1 MPSLSEFTSNYN
13 GAKLSLVS
21 YELTCLNKLP
31 FGILQIKLQFRHDG
45 GSITDPITKE
55 TRNYPMQTHPKFIL
69 IEFNG
74 VPVCSSINSSLYP
87 FFGETTLSVPIS
99 IEALHFIEEKRR
111 DDLNLRA
118 KFEFWYK
125 DDAPNRIECQE
136 HSGSL
141 HFEIKLSASEW
152 LKILKELKYSHKM
165 LIEIEVPDTE
175 LPKLQGID
183 DVIKAIKNANDKLLK
198 RVSPEDIITDL
209 RSAWDIMNKCIADF
223 DKELEEVIDRD
234 SKEENNYDKKSV
246 RIDKISESI
255 KKYLNSITEM
265 KKSINSLVQIGP
277 HREVYRSTIE
287 DAELAFRLTVSLFAF
302 YSAFLSK
309 INKENDKQE

>member
-1 MPSLSEFTSNYN
+1 MVTCELSS
-13 GAKLSLVS
+13 
-21 YELTCLNKLP
+21 LNKIP
-31 FGILQIKLQFRHDG
+31 YGVLQMKLRFNQDTG
-45 GSITDPITKE
+45 QVIDKKNGSKTE
-55 TRNYPMQTHPKFIL
+55 YSMEAYSKFIL

-74 VPVCSSINSSLYP
+74 IPVVSAVCSSSNRL
-87 FFGETTLSVPIS
+87 EHELKLKLPIS
-99 IEALHFIEEKRR
+99 TEALHFIEESRR
-111 DDLNLRA
+111 DDLLLNA
-118 KFEFWYK
+118 TFDITYFDVISGEQ
-125 DDAPNRIECQE
+125 NNQNNE
-136 HSGSL
+136 HSGT
-141 HFEIKLSASEW
+141 FYFQIKLSASEW
-152 LKILKELKYSHKM
+152 LKILEGLNYSHKM

-209 RSAWDIMNKCIADF
+209 RSAWDIMNRCIADF
-223 DKELEEVIDRD
+223 DKEIEEVIDRD
-234 SKEENNYDKKSV
+234 SKEEDNYDKKSV

-265 KKSINSLVQIGP
+265 RKSINSLVQIGP

-302 YSAFLSK
+302 YSNLLRKISK
-309 INKENDKQE
+309 REE